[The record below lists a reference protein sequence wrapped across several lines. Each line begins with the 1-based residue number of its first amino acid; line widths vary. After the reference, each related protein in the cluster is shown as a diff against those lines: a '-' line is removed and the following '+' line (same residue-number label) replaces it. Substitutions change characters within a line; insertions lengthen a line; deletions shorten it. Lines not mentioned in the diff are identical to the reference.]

1 MTLRFSSSYALAYDL
16 LNEGKPYQDE
26 VDFVLS
32 IYENHNKPGSLPTS
46 VLDLGCGSG
55 MHLSMFPTQIK
66 KTGVDLSESM
76 LAVASKRNLPNA
88 TYAHTNIGDFKSDE
102 RFDLVYSLFHV
113 MSYQTTESD
122 LGRAFTTMHNSLAHN
137 GLAIFDFWHR
147 AAWDNDPPVTR
158 MTSRKNSTVEVK
170 RVSSPVLDHLTGL
183 VSIDMDLFV
192 HESGMDEETYIHFSE
207 HHDMRSYTLQE
218 LTLAAKLA
226 GLEVVGCGPWMTT
239 SRQLIS
245 SDWYGWIALQK
256 SSRS

>member
-1 MTLRFSSSYALAYDL
+1 MTRVSSNSIQQSTIESIARAQEKIASLQFQLAT
-16 LNEGKPYQDE
+16 G
-26 VDFVLS
+26 
-32 IYENHNKPGSLPTS
+32 NK
-46 VLDLGCGSG
+46 
-55 MHLSMFPTQIK
+55 
-66 KTGVDLSESM
+66 
-76 LAVASKRNLPNA
+76 A
-88 TYAHTNIGDFKSDE
+88 
-102 RFDLVYSLFHV
+102 
-113 MSYQTTESD
+113 TTESD
-122 LGRAFTTMHNSLAHN
+122 LGRAFATMHNSLTNN

-192 HESGMDEETYIHFSE
+192 HDFGMDEETYIHFAE

-218 LTLAAKLA
+218 LSLAAKLA
-226 GLEVVGCGPWMTT
+226 GLDVVGCGPWMTT

>member
-1 MTLRFSSSYALAYDL
+1 MNLRFSSSYALAYDL
-16 LNEGKPYQDE
+16 LNEGKPYKEE
-26 VDFVLS
+26 VDFVLNL
-32 IYENHNKPGSLPTS
+32 YETFIKSGELPTN

-55 MHLSMFPTQIK
+55 MHLSNFPSSVK

-76 LAVASKRNLPNA
+76 LEVANKRNLPNA
-88 TYAHTNIGDFKSDE
+88 SYVKTNIGDFKSDE
-102 RFDLVYSLFHV
+102 PIDLIYSLFHV

-122 LGRAFTTMHNSLAHN
+122 LGRAFTTMHNSLANN

-147 AAWDNDPPVTR
+147 TAWDNDPPVTR
-158 MTSRKNSTVEVK
+158 MTSQKNSTVEVK

-183 VSIDMDLFV
+183 VSIYMDLFV
-192 HESGMDEETYIHFSE
+192 HESGMDEETYVHFSE

-218 LTLAAKLA
+218 LSLAAKLA
-226 GLEVVGCGPWMTT
+226 GLDVVGCGPWMTT

>member
-1 MTLRFSSSYALAYDL
+1 MNLRFSSSYAMAYDL

-26 VDFVLS
+26 VDFVLNL
-32 IYENHNKPGSLPTS
+32 YKTFTNRGSLPTN

-55 MHLSMFPTQIK
+55 MHLSKFPPSIR

-76 LAVASKRNLPNA
+76 LVVASKRNLPNA
-88 TYAHTNIGDFKSDE
+88 SYVHTNIGDFQSDE

-122 LGRAFTTMHNSLAHN
+122 LGRAFTTIHNSLANN

-192 HESGMDEETYIHFSE
+192 HESGMDEETYVHFSE

-218 LTLAAKLA
+218 LSLATKLA
-226 GLEVVGCGPWMTT
+226 GLEIVWCGPWMTT